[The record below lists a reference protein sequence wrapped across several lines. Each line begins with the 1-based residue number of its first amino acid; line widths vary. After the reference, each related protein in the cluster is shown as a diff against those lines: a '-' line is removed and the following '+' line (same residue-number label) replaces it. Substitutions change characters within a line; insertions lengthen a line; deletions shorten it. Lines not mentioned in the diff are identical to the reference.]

1 MAISPALAMDSVAV
15 GVVLLSS
22 ALALTRGFVR
32 EALSIASFVVA
43 ALVTIFTLPVFRD
56 VAMNWIHSELFATAT
71 TVAVVFLVTYLV
83 MAYATARLS
92 GVVKLHRHI
101 GVLDRTAGFA
111 FGAVRGMVLLAVA
124 LLGWNFLAKPDQ
136 TPDWVSKSRVYP
148 AVNATAHALQ
158 SLAPKTAP
166 VRKIKVPDIPDSQGQ
181 QAAHANPK
189 QQAAKSS
196 GTANTKEQGYEQSD
210 RLTLDQVI
218 TTELKGEKES
228 SNDDET
234 SDSGD
239 KK

>member
-1 MAISPALAMDSVAV
+1 MAISPALAMDGVAI

-71 TVAVVFLVTYLV
+71 TVVTVFLVTYLV
-83 MAYATARLS
+83 MAYATARVS
-92 GVVKLHRHI
+92 GVVKIHRHI

-136 TPDWVSKSRVYP
+136 TPAWVSQSRVYP

-158 SLAPKTAP
+158 SLAPSNAP
-166 VRKIKVPDIPDSQGQ
+166 VRSIKVPDLPDSQS
-181 QAAHANPK
+181 APTSD
-189 QQAAKSS
+189 KSS
-196 GTANTKEQGYEQSD
+196 KSQNQQDKKTTDKEQGYEQSD

-218 TTELKGEKES
+218 TTELKGEKKS
-228 SNDDET
+228 SDDENSPDT
-234 SDSGD
+234 GD